1 MVITKTK
8 QSIEKVEAKLE
19 SFCLITNRYLLNKAG
34 EIGIAGI
41 AITAAPRVGAVAPI
55 LQEVAHHERQ
65 IMLAVQAAAPNLAA
79 ILPGQS
85 RHPHIARRHTYPAI
99 LHPQKPIFAARRR
112 RPRSSATHLQFDHP
126 EFRLKTRQKLD
137 FFVDFV
143 FIPSQENF
151 QLSTIFSSFKLQTLH
166 SNIKETR
173 NRPKQVWIVGE
184 N

>member
-99 LHPQKPIFAARRR
+99 LHPQKPIFASGRR
-112 RPRSSATHLQFDHP
+112 RPRSSATHLHFDHP
-126 EFRLKTRQKLD
+126 EFRLKSGQKLD
-137 FFVDFV
+137 SFVDFV
-143 FIPSQENF
+143 LIP
-151 QLSTIFSSFKLQTLH
+151 
-166 SNIKETR
+166 
-173 NRPKQVWIVGE
+173 
-184 N
+184 